1 MQKTS
6 FDCRFVKPTY
16 IIRMGLI
23 MSNISNVP
31 TNEEK
36 NAGVSQKEPIADAK
50 LIQGSKKQKSTKKS
64 RDPSTLTP
72 EYIEEQRRQRN
83 LKKEKKKQELLAQGI
98 DPNAVNTPVELR
110 FKTRELLELPN
121 NVASD
126 DSFKIKIMSYNIL
139 AQALIR
145 RKLFPTSGNALKW
158 STRSQVLLS
167 EFKHYDADILCL
179 QELDFIQYNSY
190 WRKELGKL
198 GYDMKYYRADTK
210 NHGLA
215 IAFKSDKFIC
225 KHQSFMYYD
234 KETSGELRPRTA
246 TQNIGFL
253 ACLEFTPDILTK
265 YSNISRN
272 GIIIGTTHL
281 FWHPFGTFERTRQTY
296 LILKKFKEFRS
307 TMNTLKGNDDDWY
320 GFFAGDFNSQPFD
333 APYLS
338 ITTKPAHYAERARI
352 VLGCSLSYQYS
363 KNRGVIDQED
373 DNGDEDKENGQEEE
387 GGNIEKFGSNQPKDP
402 VPESFKPTTEQL
414 KLVNSM
420 EDLHNSLD
428 MRAISLYSVGYKLVD
443 PDNAGLDNNRDEP
456 IFSNWAHAWRGLL
469 DYIFV
474 ISSWD
479 ATRESF
485 SDKVDTVED
494 VEHNNGVRITK
505 LLKLPL
511 PKEMG
516 PEPSGQP
523 RLGQY
528 PSDHLCLMAE
538 VALC

>member
-1 MQKTS
+1 M
-6 FDCRFVKPTY
+6 
-16 IIRMGLI
+16 
-23 MSNISNVP
+23 SNVP
-31 TNEEK
+31 NELPNEEK
-36 NAGVSQKEPIADAK
+36 STTTEQKEPITDSNST
-50 LIQGSKKQKSTKKS
+50 QRGKKKKSSKKS
-64 RDPSTLTP
+64 RDPATLTP

-98 DPNAVNTPVELR
+98 DPNTVNTPVELR
-110 FKTRELLELPN
+110 FRTRELLELPN
-121 NVASD
+121 NVTDD

-198 GYDMKYYRADTK
+198 GYEMKYYRADTK

-215 IAFKSDKFIC
+215 IAFKTDKFIC
-225 KHQSFMYYD
+225 KHQSFIYYD

-246 TQNIGFL
+246 TQNIGLL
-253 ACLEFTPDILTK
+253 ACLDFTPQILSK

-296 LILKKFKEFRS
+296 LILKKFKEFAS
-307 TMNTLKGNDDDWY
+307 TMNTLKGNDKDWY
-320 GFFAGDFNSQPFD
+320 SFFAGDFNSQPFD

-338 ITTKPAHYAERARI
+338 ISAKPAKYADRART

-363 KNRGVIDQED
+363 KNRGVIDNDNSNEDEEDEQE
-373 DNGDEDKENGQEEE
+373 EEEE
-387 GGNIEKFGSNQPKDP
+387 GGNIEKFGTNQPKDP
-402 VPESFKPTTEQL
+402 VPESFEPTPEQL

-420 EDLHNSLD
+420 QDLHNSLD

-443 PDNAGLDNNRDEP
+443 PDNSGLDNDRDEP

-479 ATRESF
+479 DKNESF
-485 SDKVDTVED
+485 ADKIDTVKD
-494 VEHNNGVRITK
+494 VEQNNGVRITR

-511 PKEMG
+511 PKDMG

>member
-1 MQKTS
+1 MSSNEQKT
-6 FDCRFVKPTY
+6 
-16 IIRMGLI
+16 
-23 MSNISNVP
+23 
-31 TNEEK
+31 
-36 NAGVSQKEPIADAK
+36 QKEHLVQENQHPSVKITPVHDDNN
-50 LIQGSKKQKSTKKS
+50 KKKKKSTKKS
-64 RDPSTLTP
+64 RDPATLTP

-83 LKKEKKKQELLAQGI
+83 LKKEKKRQELIAQGI
-98 DPNAVNTPVELR
+98 DPEMSNTPLELR
-110 FKTRELLELPN
+110 FKTREFLEIPN
-121 NVASD
+121 HTTTD
-126 DSFKIKIMSYNIL
+126 DTFKVKIMSYNIL

-179 QELDFIQYNSY
+179 QELDFVQYNSY
-190 WRKELGKL
+190 WRKMLAQL

-215 IAFKSDKFIC
+215 IAYKSDKFIC
-225 KHQSFMYYD
+225 KHQSFVYYD
-234 KETSGELRPRTA
+234 KELSGDLAPRTS

-253 ACLEFTPDILTK
+253 ACLEFTPNVLSK
-265 YSNISRN
+265 YSNIKRN

-296 LILKKFKEFRS
+296 LILKKFKEFQS
-307 TMNTLKGNDDDWY
+307 TMNTLKDNNNGWY
-320 GFFAGDFNSQPFD
+320 NFFAGDFNSQPFD

-338 ITTKPAHYAERARI
+338 ITAKPVKYSGRAPI

-363 KNRGVIDQED
+363 KNRGIVDREQGNEE
-373 DNGDEDKENGQEEE
+373 GKENEQEEEEEDEE
-387 GGNIEKFGSNQPKDP
+387 GGNIEKFGKNQPKDP
-402 VPESFKPTTEQL
+402 VPDTFEPTAEQL
-414 KLVNSM
+414 RLIDNM
-420 EDLHNSLD
+420 ENLHNTLD

-443 PDNAGLDNNRDEP
+443 PDNAGLDNDRDEP

-479 ATRESF
+479 AENESF
-485 SDKVDTVED
+485 TNKVDTIDQVE
-494 VEHNNGVRITK
+494 ENNGIKLTK

-511 PKEMG
+511 PKDMG